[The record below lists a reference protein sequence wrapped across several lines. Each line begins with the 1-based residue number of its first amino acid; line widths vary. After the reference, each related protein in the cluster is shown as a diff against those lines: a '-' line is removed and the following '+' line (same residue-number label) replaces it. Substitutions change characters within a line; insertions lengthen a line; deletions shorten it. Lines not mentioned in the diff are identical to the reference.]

1 MIFWLIVCLMDLLRV
16 RMKNQ
21 AANLELLLND
31 DKKCDTKFIAITSG
45 KGGVGKSTF
54 SANLAYKLW
63 QIGFKVGIF
72 DADIGLANLDVM
84 FGVRC
89 EKNLLHVLRNQ
100 ARLKDIIVP
109 IEHGLYLIPGDSG
122 TDIFRYKSEF
132 MFETFIEDSSLLDN
146 LDFVII
152 DTGAGIGEYT
162 QVFLKNSD
170 DVIVLT
176 VPDPAAITDAYATIK
191 LASVYKN
198 RIFMLINMAK
208 SNQEAD
214 LIFDKIQKIAQSNIK
229 SVSLELIGKLS
240 KNNLINHYT
249 KNRGI
254 FVKEEPNS
262 SPSMETEEVARS
274 LAKKLERNVLVQE
287 DKRFGKF
294 FKRIL
299 GHF

>member
-1 MIFWLIVCLMDLLRV
+1 
-16 RMKNQ
+16 MKNQ
-21 AANLELLLND
+21 AANLDLLVESP
-31 DKKCDTKFIAITSG
+31 KASSTKFITITSG

-63 QIGFKVGIF
+63 QLGFKVGIF
-72 DADIGLANLDVM
+72 DADIGLANLDIM

-89 EKNLLHVLRNQ
+89 EKNLLHVLKNQ
-100 ARLKDIIVP
+100 AKLKDIIVP
-109 IEHGLYLIPGDSG
+109 IERNLYLIPGDSG

-132 MFETFIEDSSLLDN
+132 MFETLIEDSAFLDE

-162 QVFLKNSD
+162 QTFLKNSD
-170 DVIVLT
+170 EAIVIT
-176 VPDPAAITDAYATIK
+176 IPDPAAITDAYATIK
-191 LASVYKN
+191 LAANFKE

-208 SNQEAD
+208 NNEEAQM
-214 LIFDKIQKIAQSNIK
+214 IFQKVQKIAQTNIGNVK
-229 SVSLELIGKLS
+229 LELIGKLT
-240 KNNLINHYT
+240 KTNLINYYS

-254 FVKEEPNS
+254 FVKIEPNAA
-262 SPSMETEEVARS
+262 PSLEIEEIARN

-287 DKRFGKF
+287 DKRFGRFLK
-294 FKRIL
+294 KIL

>member
-1 MIFWLIVCLMDLLRV
+1 
-16 RMKNQ
+16 MKNQ
-21 AANLELLLND
+21 AANLDLLVESP
-31 DKKCDTKFIAITSG
+31 KASSTKFITITSG

-63 QIGFKVGIF
+63 QLGFKVGIF
-72 DADIGLANLDVM
+72 DADIGLANLDIM

-89 EKNLLHVLRNQ
+89 EKNLLHVLKNQ
-100 ARLKDIIVP
+100 AKLKDIIVP
-109 IEHGLYLIPGDSG
+109 IERNLYLIPGDSG

-132 MFETFIEDSSLLDN
+132 MFETLIEDSAFLDG

-162 QVFLKNSD
+162 QTFLKNSD
-170 DVIVLT
+170 EAIVIT
-176 VPDPAAITDAYATIK
+176 IPDPAAITDAYATIK
-191 LASVYKN
+191 LAANFKE

-208 SNQEAD
+208 NNEEAQM
-214 LIFDKIQKIAQSNIK
+214 IFQKVQKIAQTNIGNVK
-229 SVSLELIGKLS
+229 LELIGKLT
-240 KNNLINHYT
+240 KTNLINYYS

-254 FVKEEPNS
+254 FVKIEPDAAPSLEIEEI
-262 SPSMETEEVARS
+262 ARN

-287 DKRFGKF
+287 DKRFGRFLK
-294 FKRIL
+294 KIL

>member
-1 MIFWLIVCLMDLLRV
+1 
-16 RMKNQ
+16 MKNQ
-21 AANLELLLND
+21 AANLDLLVESP
-31 DKKCDTKFIAITSG
+31 KASSTKFITITSG

-63 QIGFKVGIF
+63 QLGFKVGIF
-72 DADIGLANLDVM
+72 DADIGLANLDIM

-89 EKNLLHVLRNQ
+89 EKNLLHVLKNQ
-100 ARLKDIIVP
+100 AKLKDIIIP
-109 IEHGLYLIPGDSG
+109 IERNLYLIPGDSG

-132 MFETFIEDSSLLDN
+132 MFETLIEDSAFLDG

-162 QVFLKNSD
+162 QTFLKNSD
-170 DVIVLT
+170 EAIVIT
-176 VPDPAAITDAYATIK
+176 IPDPAAITDAYATIK
-191 LASVYKN
+191 LAANFKE

-208 SNQEAD
+208 NNEEAQM
-214 LIFDKIQKIAQSNIK
+214 IFQKVQKIAQTNIGNVK
-229 SVSLELIGKLS
+229 LELIGKLMKTS
-240 KNNLINHYT
+240 LINYYS

-254 FVKEEPNS
+254 FVKMEPNAA
-262 SPSMETEEVARS
+262 PSLEIEEIARN

-287 DKRFGKF
+287 DKRFGRFLK
-294 FKRIL
+294 KIL

>member
-1 MIFWLIVCLMDLLRV
+1 
-16 RMKNQ
+16 MKNQ
-21 AANLELLLND
+21 AANLDLLVESP
-31 DKKCDTKFIAITSG
+31 KASSTKFITITSG

-63 QIGFKVGIF
+63 QLGFKVGIF
-72 DADIGLANLDVM
+72 DADIGLANLDIM

-89 EKNLLHVLRNQ
+89 EKNLLHVLKNQ
-100 ARLKDIIVP
+100 AKLKDIIVP
-109 IEHGLYLIPGDSG
+109 IERNLYLIPGDSG

-132 MFETFIEDSSLLDN
+132 MFETLIEDSAFLDG

-162 QVFLKNSD
+162 QTFLKNSD
-170 DVIVLT
+170 EAIVIT
-176 VPDPAAITDAYATIK
+176 IPDPAAITDAYATIK
-191 LASVYKN
+191 LAANFKE

-208 SNQEAD
+208 NNEEAQM
-214 LIFDKIQKIAQSNIK
+214 IFQKVQKIAQTNISNVK
-229 SVSLELIGKLS
+229 LELIGKLT
-240 KNNLINHYT
+240 KTNLINYYS

-254 FVKEEPNS
+254 FVKIEPNAA
-262 SPSMETEEVARS
+262 PSLEIEEIARN

-287 DKRFGKF
+287 DKRFGRFLK
-294 FKRIL
+294 KIL

>member
-1 MIFWLIVCLMDLLRV
+1 
-16 RMKNQ
+16 MKNQ
-21 AANLELLLND
+21 AANLDLLVESP
-31 DKKCDTKFIAITSG
+31 KASSTKFITITSG

-63 QIGFKVGIF
+63 QLGFKVGIF
-72 DADIGLANLDVM
+72 DADIGLANLDIM

-89 EKNLLHVLRNQ
+89 EKNLLHVLKNQ
-100 ARLKDIIVP
+100 AKLKDIIVP
-109 IEHGLYLIPGDSG
+109 IERNLYLIPGDSG

-132 MFETFIEDSSLLDN
+132 MFETLIEDSAFLDG

-162 QVFLKNSD
+162 QTFLKNSD
-170 DVIVLT
+170 EAIVIT
-176 VPDPAAITDAYATIK
+176 IPDPAAITDAYATIK
-191 LASVYKN
+191 LAANFKE

-208 SNQEAD
+208 NNEEAQM
-214 LIFDKIQKIAQSNIK
+214 IFQKVQKIAQTNIGNVK
-229 SVSLELIGKLS
+229 LELIGKLTKTS
-240 KNNLINHYT
+240 LINYYS

-254 FVKEEPNS
+254 FVKMEPNVA
-262 SPSMETEEVARS
+262 PSLEIEEIARN

-287 DKRFGKF
+287 DKRFGRFLK
-294 FKRIL
+294 KIL

>member
-1 MIFWLIVCLMDLLRV
+1 
-16 RMKNQ
+16 MKNQ

-31 DKKCDTKFIAITSG
+31 SKKHVTKFISITSG

-54 SANLAYKLW
+54 SSNLAYKLW
-63 QIGFKVGIF
+63 QLGFKVGIF

-89 EKNLLHVLRNQ
+89 EKNLLHVLKNQ
-100 ARLKDIIVP
+100 AKLKDIIIP

-132 MFETFIEDSSLLDN
+132 MFDTFIEDSQFLDS

-162 QVFLKNSD
+162 QTFLKNSD
-170 DVIVLT
+170 DIIVLT
-176 VPDPAAITDAYATIK
+176 VPDPAAITDAYATVK
-191 LASVYKN
+191 LAAAYKE
-198 RIFMLINMAK
+198 RIFMLINMTK
-208 SNQEAD
+208 NTQEAN
-214 LIFDKIQKIAQSNIK
+214 LIFEKMQKIAKTNIK
-229 SVSLELIGKLS
+229 NVSLEMIGKLS
-240 KNNLINHYT
+240 KNNLINYYT

-262 SPSMETEEVARS
+262 ESSMEMDKIARN
-274 LAKKLERNVLVQE
+274 LAQKMEQKVLVE
-287 DKRFGKF
+287 EKNRFGKF

>member
-1 MIFWLIVCLMDLLRV
+1 
-16 RMKNQ
+16 MKNQ
-21 AANLELLLND
+21 AANLELLVESP
-31 DKKCDTKFIAITSG
+31 KASSTKFITITSG

-63 QIGFKVGIF
+63 QVGFKVGIF
-72 DADIGLANLDVM
+72 DADIGLANLDIM

-89 EKNLLHVLRNQ
+89 EKNLLHVLKNQ
-100 ARLKDIIVP
+100 AKLKDIIVP
-109 IEHGLYLIPGDSG
+109 IERNLYLIPGDSG

-132 MFETFIEDSSLLDN
+132 MFETLIEDSAFLDG

-162 QVFLKNSD
+162 QTFLKNSD
-170 DVIVLT
+170 EAIVIT
-176 VPDPAAITDAYATIK
+176 IPDPAAITDAYATIK
-191 LASVYKN
+191 LAANFKE

-208 SNQEAD
+208 NNEEAQM
-214 LIFDKIQKIAQSNIK
+214 IFQKVQKIAQTNIGNVK
-229 SVSLELIGKLS
+229 LELIGKLT
-240 KNNLINHYT
+240 KTNLINYYS

-254 FVKEEPNS
+254 FVKIEPNAA
-262 SPSMETEEVARS
+262 PSLEIEEIARN

-287 DKRFGKF
+287 DKRFGRFLK
-294 FKRIL
+294 KIL

>member
-1 MIFWLIVCLMDLLRV
+1 
-16 RMKNQ
+16 MKNQ
-21 AANLELLLND
+21 AANLELLVESP
-31 DKKCDTKFIAITSG
+31 KASSTKFITITSG

-63 QIGFKVGIF
+63 QLGFKVGIF
-72 DADIGLANLDVM
+72 DADIGLANLDIM

-89 EKNLLHVLRNQ
+89 EKNLLHVLKNQ
-100 ARLKDIIVP
+100 AKLKDIIVP
-109 IEHGLYLIPGDSG
+109 IERNLYLIPGDSG

-132 MFETFIEDSSLLDN
+132 MFETLIEDSAFLDG

-162 QVFLKNSD
+162 QTFLKNSD
-170 DVIVLT
+170 EAIVIT
-176 VPDPAAITDAYATIK
+176 IPDPAAITDAYATIK
-191 LASVYKN
+191 LAANFKE

-208 SNQEAD
+208 NNEEAQM
-214 LIFDKIQKIAQSNIK
+214 IFQKVQKIAQTNIGNVK
-229 SVSLELIGKLS
+229 LELIGKLTKTS
-240 KNNLINHYT
+240 LIDYYS

-254 FVKEEPNS
+254 FVKIEPNAA
-262 SPSMETEEVARS
+262 PCLEIEEIARN

-287 DKRFGKF
+287 DIRFGRFLK
-294 FKRIL
+294 KIL

>member
-1 MIFWLIVCLMDLLRV
+1 
-16 RMKNQ
+16 MKNQ
-21 AANLELLLND
+21 AAALESLVQN
-31 DKKCDTKFIAITSG
+31 DKKLATRFIAITSG

-54 SANLAYKLW
+54 CANLAYKLW
-63 QIGFKVGIF
+63 QLGFKVGIF
-72 DADIGLANLDVM
+72 DADIGLANLDII

-89 EKNLLHVLRNQ
+89 EKNLLHVLKNQ
-100 ARLKDIIVP
+100 ASLKDIIVP

-122 TDIFRYKSEF
+122 SDIFRYKSEF
-132 MFETFIEDSSLLDN
+132 MFESLVEDSKFLDG
-146 LDFVII
+146 LDFVLI

-162 QVFLKNSD
+162 QTFLKNSD

-176 VPDPAAITDAYATIK
+176 IPDPAAITDAYATIK
-191 LASVYKN
+191 LTSNFKD

-208 SNQEAD
+208 NNAEASM
-214 LIFDKIQKIAQSNIK
+214 IFDKIQKIAGMNIQNIN
-229 SVSLELIGKLS
+229 LELIGKIT
-240 KNNLINHYT
+240 KNTLINYYS

-262 SPSMETEEVARS
+262 DSAMELEEIART
-274 LAKKLERNVLVQE
+274 LAKKLERNVLVKE

-294 FKRIL
+294 IKKIL

>member
-1 MIFWLIVCLMDLLRV
+1 
-16 RMKNQ
+16 MKNQ
-21 AANLELLLND
+21 AANLDLLVESPKASN
-31 DKKCDTKFIAITSG
+31 TKFITITSG

-63 QIGFKVGIF
+63 QLGFKVGIF
-72 DADIGLANLDVM
+72 DADIGLANLDIM

-89 EKNLLHVLRNQ
+89 EKNLLHVLKNQ
-100 ARLKDIIVP
+100 AKLKDIIVP
-109 IEHGLYLIPGDSG
+109 IERNLYLIPGDSG

-132 MFETFIEDSSLLDN
+132 MFETLIEDSAFLDG

-162 QVFLKNSD
+162 QTFLKNSD
-170 DVIVLT
+170 EAIVIT
-176 VPDPAAITDAYATIK
+176 IPDPAAITDAYATIK
-191 LASVYKN
+191 LAANFKE

-208 SNQEAD
+208 NNEEAQM
-214 LIFDKIQKIAQSNIK
+214 IFQKVQKIAQTNIGNVK
-229 SVSLELIGKLS
+229 LELIGKLT
-240 KNNLINHYT
+240 KTNLINYYS

-254 FVKEEPNS
+254 FVKIEPNAA
-262 SPSMETEEVARS
+262 PSLEIEEIARN

-287 DKRFGKF
+287 DKRFGRFLK
-294 FKRIL
+294 KIL

>member
-1 MIFWLIVCLMDLLRV
+1 
-16 RMKNQ
+16 MKNQ
-21 AANLELLLND
+21 AANLDLLVESP
-31 DKKCDTKFIAITSG
+31 KASSTKFITITSG

-63 QIGFKVGIF
+63 QLGFKVGIF
-72 DADIGLANLDVM
+72 DADIGLANLDIM

-89 EKNLLHVLRNQ
+89 EKNLLHVLKNQ
-100 ARLKDIIVP
+100 AKLKDIIVP
-109 IEHGLYLIPGDSG
+109 IERNLYLIPGDSG

-132 MFETFIEDSSLLDN
+132 MFETLIEDSAFLDG

-162 QVFLKNSD
+162 QTFLKNSD
-170 DVIVLT
+170 EAIVIT
-176 VPDPAAITDAYATIK
+176 IPDPAAITDAYATIK
-191 LASVYKN
+191 LAANFKE

-208 SNQEAD
+208 NNEEAQM
-214 LIFDKIQKIAQSNIK
+214 IFQKVQKIAQTNIGNVK
-229 SVSLELIGKLS
+229 LELIGKLT
-240 KNNLINHYT
+240 KTNLINYYS

-254 FVKEEPNS
+254 FVKIEPNAA
-262 SPSMETEEVARS
+262 PSLEIEEIARN

-287 DKRFGKF
+287 DKRFGRFLK
-294 FKRIL
+294 KIQ

>member
-1 MIFWLIVCLMDLLRV
+1 
-16 RMKNQ
+16 MKNQ
-21 AANLELLLND
+21 AANLDLLVESP
-31 DKKCDTKFIAITSG
+31 KASSTKFITITSG

-63 QIGFKVGIF
+63 QLGFKVGIF
-72 DADIGLANLDVM
+72 DADIGLANLDIM

-89 EKNLLHVLRNQ
+89 EKNLLHVLKNQ
-100 ARLKDIIVP
+100 AKLKDIIVP
-109 IEHGLYLIPGDSG
+109 IERNLYLIPGDSG

-132 MFETFIEDSSLLDN
+132 MFETLIEDSAFLDG

-162 QVFLKNSD
+162 QTFLKNSD
-170 DVIVLT
+170 EAIVIT
-176 VPDPAAITDAYATIK
+176 IPDPAAITDAYATIK
-191 LASVYKN
+191 LAANFKE

-208 SNQEAD
+208 NNEEAQM
-214 LIFDKIQKIAQSNIK
+214 IFQKVQKIAQTNIGNVK
-229 SVSLELIGKLS
+229 LDLIGKLTKTS
-240 KNNLINHYT
+240 LINYYS

-254 FVKEEPNS
+254 FVKMEPNAA
-262 SPSMETEEVARS
+262 PSLEIEEIARN

-287 DKRFGKF
+287 DKRFGRFLK
-294 FKRIL
+294 KIL

>member
-1 MIFWLIVCLMDLLRV
+1 
-16 RMKNQ
+16 MKNQ